1 MDIVIDY
8 TSKWGNSF
16 LSEPD
21 NKGNRDYI
29 ASLSK
34 MNSGSNKDNKLGFYK
49 EKEISNVTAYGVL
62 YRLLG
67 ARKPLVSLMDED
79 TSFVKTLIENEK
91 ITFSDIKSS
100 STDESI
106 YLRNKS
112 RSNDQ
117 NSFSG
122 IPNEYILEIDDFKKA
137 FSILFYSREEALG
150 YILKDKFF
158 IKEIEDMSILN
169 ISDRLNSIYKDKSL
183 LVLEQEFDAINLI
196 NVSIFNKD
204 IDKVKANILLIAIN
218 KAIKLLEKKYKS
230 NENVSK
236 FLTANFTLS
245 GISLNGKS
253 FTLKDFMKKFA
264 NSKIVYGN
272 PYQTDFWVENEYNGK
287 NKKFEKKVTKS
298 NGQLIISIDC
308 DYEQAKEIKEMIT
321 YAGVSSFYLGKKG
334 LAYVKKIII

>member
-1 MDIVIDY
+1 MEIVIDY

-21 NKGNRDYI
+21 KKGNRDYI

-34 MNSGSNKDNKLGFYK
+34 MNSGTNKNNKMDFYK
-49 EKEISNVTAYGVL
+49 ERDISKDTVSGIL

-67 ARKPLVSLMDED
+67 ARKPLSVLLTEDKSFLKALIDDEKVNFYD
-79 TSFVKTLIENEK
+79 K
-91 ITFSDIKSS
+91 KSS
-100 STDESI
+100 VTDESI

-122 IPNEYILEIDDFKKA
+122 IPNEYILELEDFKSA
-137 FSILFYSREEALG
+137 FSVLFYSREEVLE
-150 YILKDKFF
+150 YILNNKTFDK
-158 IKEIEDMSILN
+158 KLPEMSILN
-169 ISDRLNSIYKDKSL
+169 IADKLNEIYKDKKL
-183 LVLEQEFDAINLI
+183 LVSEEEYDNINNINL
-196 NVSIFNKD
+196 SLFQKD

-218 KAIKLLEKKYKS
+218 KSIKTLESKYKS
-230 NENVSK
+230 NEDITK
-236 FLTANFTLS
+236 FLTNNFTLS

-272 PYQTDFWVENEYNGK
+272 PYQTDF
-287 NKKFEKKVTKS
+287 
-298 NGQLIISIDC
+298 
-308 DYEQAKEIKEMIT
+308 
-321 YAGVSSFYLGKKG
+321 
-334 LAYVKKIII
+334 